1 MSNALNIAA
10 MRNLVKRMLQIG
22 MTIVLVA
29 SFGIAFA
36 QNGNYTTVYGIVK
49 DVNTRQAVAFANISI
64 PNGNIGTVTNSEG
77 EFIIKIPKSLNATEL
92 EISHVGYKNSKL
104 KIEESNGK
112 PGVYYVEAHTL
123 SLQEI
128 IIRPESPDMLV
139 RMAISDVAQNYSTA
153 PAMMEGFYREII
165 KQKRD
170 YLSISEA
177 VVDIYK
183 ASYTSFENDRVR
195 VEKGRKGTNIKK
207 ADTLL
212 VKLQGGPTVALLLDV
227 VKNPEYLFSLEALR
241 DYKYEMKGVVNI
253 NNKLNYIISFSPA
266 FEQPYPLFYGKF
278 YINQET
284 LALTMAEFSM
294 DISDKAK
301 AESFFIK
308 KKPIGLKM
316 TPTSTSYLVS
326 YKTGPDGKY
335 YVNYVRNEMKF
346 KADWKKRWFNSYYT
360 VMSEMAVTNI
370 SKKNVAKIPNDE
382 TFKTSM
388 VLNDRL
394 QDLQDQNFWGESNII
409 EPEQSIENA
418 IKKIAKYME
427 KNNN

>member
-1 MSNALNIAA
+1 

-22 MTIVLVA
+22 MIVVLVA
-29 SFGIAFA
+29 SFGFA
-36 QNGNYTTVYGIVK
+36 YGQNGSYTTVYGIVK
-49 DVNTRQAVAFANISI
+49 DANTRNAVAFANISI

-77 EFIIKIPKSLNATEL
+77 EFLIKVPKSLNASEL
-92 EISHVGYKNSKL
+92 EISHVGYKNSTL

-112 PGVYYVEAHTL
+112 PGVYFIEPHVL

-128 IIRPESPDMLV
+128 IVRPESPDMLV
-139 RMAISDVAQNYSTA
+139 RMAISDISKNYAIA
-153 PAMMEGFYREII
+153 PAMMEGFYRETI
-165 KQKRD
+165 KQRRD
-170 YLSISEA
+170 YLSVSEA

-183 ASYTSFENDRVR
+183 TSYTSYDNDRVR

-212 VKLQGGPTVALLLDV
+212 VKLQGGPSVALLLDV
-227 VKNPEYLFSLEALR
+227 VKNPDYLFSVESLR
-241 DYKYEMKGVVNI
+241 DYKYEMSGVVNI

-266 FEQPYPLFYGKF
+266 YEQPYPLFFGKF

-316 TPTSTSYLVS
+316 VPTATSYLVS

-360 VMSEMAVTNI
+360 VMSEMAITNI
-370 SKKNVAKIPNDE
+370 SKANVAKIPFDE
-382 TFKTSM
+382 TFKTNM
-388 VLNDRL
+388 VLNDRI

-418 IKKIAKYME
+418 IRKIAKYMQ

>member
-1 MSNALNIAA
+1 MKNLFKKMLQLSIAA
-10 MRNLVKRMLQIG
+10 M
-22 MTIVLVA
+22 LVA
-29 SFGIAFA
+29 CFSFAYA
-36 QNGNYTTVYGIVK
+36 QNGSYTTVYGVVK
-49 DVNTRQAVAFANISI
+49 DVNTRQAVSFASISI
-64 PNGNIGTVTNSEG
+64 PNGNIGTVTNTDG
-77 EFIIKIPKSLNATEL
+77 EFVMKVPKTLNATEL
-92 EISHVGYKNSKL
+92 EISHIGYKNAKL
-104 KIEESNGK
+104 KIQESNGK
-112 PGVYYVEAHTL
+112 PGYYFIEPHTL
-123 SLQEI
+123 SLQEVV
-128 IIRPESPDMLV
+128 IRPESPDMLV
-139 RMAISDVAQNYSTA
+139 KMAINDVAKNYSTS
-153 PAMMEGFYREII
+153 PSMMEGFYRETI
-165 KQKRD
+165 KQRRD

-183 ASYTSFENDRVR
+183 ASYTSYENDRVR
-195 VEKGRKGTNIKK
+195 VEKGRKGSNIKK

-227 VKNPEYLFSLEALR
+227 VKNPDYLFSAETLR
-241 DYKYEMKGVVNI
+241 DYKYELSGMVNI

-294 DISDKAK
+294 DLSDKAK

-308 KKPIGLKM
+308 KKPTGLSM

-360 VMSEMAVTNI
+360 VMAEMAITDI
-370 SKKNVAKIPNDE
+370 SKANVAKIPNDE
-382 TFKTSM
+382 TFKQNM
-388 VLNDRL
+388 VLNDRI
-394 QDLQDQNFWGESNII
+394 QDLQDENFWGSSNII

-418 IKKIAKYME
+418 IKKIARYME
-427 KNNN
+427 KNKN

>member
-1 MSNALNIAA
+1 
-10 MRNLVKRMLQIG
+10 MLQIG
-22 MTIVLVA
+22 TIVVLVA
-29 SFGIAFA
+29 SFGFA
-36 QNGNYTTVYGIVK
+36 YGQNGSYTTVYGIVK
-49 DVNTRQAVAFANISI
+49 DVNTRDAVAFANISI
-64 PNGNIGTVTNSEG
+64 PNGNVGTVTNSDG
-77 EFIIKIPKSLNATEL
+77 EFLIKVPKSLNATEL
-92 EISHVGYKNSKL
+92 EISHVGYKNSKM

-112 PGVYYVEAHTL
+112 PGIYFIEPHVL

-128 IIRPESPDMLV
+128 VIRPESPDMLV
-139 RMAISDVAQNYSTA
+139 RMAISDISRNYSNA
-153 PAMMEGFYREII
+153 PAMMEGFYRETI

-183 ASYTSFENDRVR
+183 ASYTSYDNDRVR

-227 VKNPEYLFSLEALR
+227 VKNPDYLFSIESLH
-241 DYKYEMKGVVNI
+241 DYKYEMSGVVNI
-253 NNKLNYIISFSPA
+253 NNRLNYIISFKPA

-278 YINQET
+278 YIDQEK

-316 TPTSTSYLVS
+316 TPTTTSYMVS

-360 VMSEMAVTNI
+360 VMAEMAITNI
-370 SKKNVAKIPNDE
+370 SKTNVAKIPFDE

-388 VLNDRL
+388 VLNDRIK
-394 QDLQDQNFWGESNII
+394 DLQDENFWGESNII

-418 IKKIAKYME
+418 IRKIAKYMQ
-427 KNNN
+427 KSSN

>member
-1 MSNALNIAA
+1 MI
-10 MRNLVKRMLQIG
+10 V
-22 MTIVLVA
+22 VLVA
-29 SFGIAFA
+29 TFGFA
-36 QNGNYTTVYGIVK
+36 YGQNGSYTTVYGVVK
-49 DVNTRQAVAFANISI
+49 DANTRNAVAFANISI
-64 PNGNIGTVTNSEG
+64 PNGNIGTVTNSDG
-77 EFIIKIPKSLNATEL
+77 EFLIKVPKSLNATEL
-92 EISHVGYKNSKL
+92 EISHVGYKNNKL

-112 PGVYYVEAHTL
+112 PGVYFIEPHVL

-128 IIRPESPDMLV
+128 VVRPESPDMLV
-139 RMAISDVAQNYSTA
+139 RMAISDIAQNYSTA
-153 PAMMEGFYREII
+153 PAMMEGFYRETI
-165 KQKRD
+165 KQRRD

-183 ASYTSFENDRVR
+183 ASYTNYENDRVK

-212 VKLQGGPTVALLLDV
+212 VKLQGGPSVALLLDV
-227 VKNPEYLFSLEALR
+227 VKNPDYLFSVESLR
-241 DYKYEMKGVVNI
+241 DYKYEMSGIVNI

-294 DISDKAK
+294 DISDKQK

-308 KKPIGLKM
+308 KKPVGLKM
-316 TPTSTSYLVS
+316 TPTATSYLVS

-360 VMSEMAVTNI
+360 VMSEMAITNI
-370 SKKNVAKIPNDE
+370 SKANVAKIPNDE
-382 TFKTSM
+382 TFKSNM
-388 VLNDRL
+388 VLNDRIL
-394 QDLQDQNFWGESNII
+394 DLQDPNFWGESNII

-418 IKKIAKYME
+418 IKKIAKYMQ

>member
-1 MSNALNIAA
+1 

-22 MTIVLVA
+22 AIVVLVA
-29 SFGIAFA
+29 SFGLAYG
-36 QNGNYTTVYGIVK
+36 QNGSYTTVYGVVK
-49 DVNTRQAVAFANISI
+49 DANTRQVVPFANISI
-64 PNGNIGTVTNSEG
+64 PNGNIGTVTNSDG
-77 EFIIKIPKSLNATEL
+77 EFLMKVPKSLNATEL
-92 EISHVGYKNSKL
+92 EISHIGYKNGKL

-112 PGVYYVEAHTL
+112 PGVYFIEPHVL

-128 IIRPESPDMLV
+128 VIRPESPDMLV
-139 RMAISDVAQNYSTA
+139 RMAISDIARNYSTV
-153 PAMMEGFYREII
+153 PAMMEGFYRETI
-165 KQKRD
+165 KQRRD

-183 ASYTSFENDRVR
+183 ASYTSYDNDRIR

-212 VKLQGGPTVALLLDV
+212 VKLQGGPTVALLLDI
-227 VKNPEYLFSLEALR
+227 VKNPDYLFSVENLS
-241 DYKYEMKGVVNI
+241 DYKYEMKGIVNI

-266 FEQPYPLFYGKF
+266 YEQPYPLFYGKF

-294 DISDKAK
+294 NIEDKQK

-308 KKPIGLKM
+308 KKPVGLKM
-316 TPTSTSYLVS
+316 TPTATSYLVT

-360 VMSEMAVTNI
+360 VMSEMAITNI
-370 SKKNVAKIPNDE
+370 SKANVAKIPNDE
-382 TFKTSM
+382 TFKASM
-388 VLNDRL
+388 VLNDRI
-394 QDLQDQNFWGESNII
+394 QDLQDENFWGESNII

-418 IKKIAKYME
+418 IKKIAKYMQ
-427 KNNN
+427 KSSN

>member
-1 MSNALNIAA
+1 MK
-10 MRNLVKRMLQIG
+10 NLVKRLLQIS
-22 MTIVLVA
+22 TIAVQLA
-29 SFGIAFA
+29 RFGFA
-36 QNGNYTTVYGIVK
+36 YGQNGNYTSVYGVVK
-49 DVNTRQAVAFANISI
+49 DVNTHQAVAFVNISI

-77 EFIIKIPKSLNATEL
+77 EFLIKVPKSLNATEL
-92 EISHVGYKNSKL
+92 EISHVGYKNGKVA
-104 KIEESNGK
+104 IQESNGK
-112 PGVYYVEAHTL
+112 PATYFIEPHIL

-128 IIRPESPDMLV
+128 VVRPESADMLV
-139 RMAISDVAQNYSTA
+139 RMAIGEVAKNYSGS
-153 PAMMEGFYREII
+153 PAMMGGFYRETI

-183 ASYTSFENDRVR
+183 ASYTSYDNDRVR
-195 VEKGRKGTNIKK
+195 IEKGRKGTNIKK

-212 VKLQGGPTVALLLDV
+212 VKLQGGPSVALLLDV
-227 VKNPEYLFSLEALR
+227 VKNPEYLFSNETLR
-241 DYKYEMKGVVNI
+241 DYKYEMSGIVNI
-253 NNKLNYIISFSPA
+253 NNKLNYIISFKPA

-294 DISDKAK
+294 DLSDKVK

-308 KKPIGLKM
+308 KKPVGLKM

-335 YVNYVRNEMKF
+335 YVSYVRNEMKF

-360 VMSEMAVTNI
+360 VMSEMAITDI
-370 SKKNVAKIPNDE
+370 SKTNVAKIPNDE
-382 TFKTSM
+382 TFKSNM
-388 VLNDRL
+388 VLNDRI
-394 QDLQDQNFWGESNII
+394 QDFKDENFWGDSNII

-418 IKKIAKYME
+418 IKKIAKYIE
-427 KNNN
+427 KNKN